1 VVPPREPTSVR
12 LRETP
17 IRAELVNA
25 VLSLGFYVVCLLIG
39 LFPRRIRDR
48 LANAFVS
55 WSESVDER
63 RYT

>member
-1 VVPPREPTSVR
+1 MR

-17 IRAELVNA
+17 IRGELVNA
-25 VLSLGFYVVCLLIG
+25 VLSLSFYVVCLVIG
-39 LFPRRIRDR
+39 LFPRRLRDR
-48 LANAFVS
+48 LASAFVS

>member
-1 VVPPREPTSVR
+1 MPPREPTSVR

-17 IRAELVNA
+17 IRGELVNA
-25 VLSLGFYVVCLLIG
+25 VLSLSFYVVCLVIG
-39 LFPRRIRDR
+39 LFPRRLRDR
-48 LANAFVS
+48 LASAFVS

>member
-1 VVPPREPTSVR
+1 VR